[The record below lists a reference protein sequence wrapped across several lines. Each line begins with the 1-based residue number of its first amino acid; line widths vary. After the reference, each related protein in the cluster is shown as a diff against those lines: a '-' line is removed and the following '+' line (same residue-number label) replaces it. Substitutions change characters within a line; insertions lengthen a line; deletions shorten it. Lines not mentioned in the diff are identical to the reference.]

1 MIFPKELLSYKI
13 LLITLFAMTVSH
25 AQAQIGFK
33 GGKYKSFIT
42 EYNSSYNQDST
53 FVLDYI
59 KTNGVLTRD
68 ITVDSLFVN
77 SPKAGSTFTWYRL
90 DNQAKAITASPIGNK
105 ASLNITQQGGY
116 QVNIQQGAWDTTCI
130 AWVFFHDTL
139 SVTDV
144 KIKESNCSSFLLNSV
159 VTVGQFK
166 YADPL
171 TGDEKIFDEK
181 MLRKIQWSP
190 SGMRDPLAASTRV
203 VSLYKPSIKNTTYT
217 ITVSDIFKHQ
227 VSGSVYYESIIPE
240 ADFTFEHQ
248 VVDKVDNGTVTPRWD
263 AVNEADSISAIA
275 LVKFKN
281 ASTNA
286 QKYVWTLTDTL
297 LGRYTPEP
305 VKIDTADL
313 SYSPEYKYYIPRSYK
328 PMLIAINTKQGCRDT
343 VVYKTDDE
351 NTKKF
356 LVNIGNSTFFQTSG
370 EMPNVFTPNGDGE
383 NDYYRP
389 ELRSVKSFHMYVY
402 NRLGRKIYEYA
413 HNENEPLDLWP
424 GWDGKLSNGDMIKQ
438 GTYVI
443 VIQARGWDGVAYRT
457 KKYSSLVAV
466 F

>member
-1 MIFPKELLSYKI
+1 
-13 LLITLFAMTVSH
+13 
-25 AQAQIGFK
+25 
-33 GGKYKSFIT
+33 
-42 EYNSSYNQDST
+42 
-53 FVLDYI
+53 
-59 KTNGVLTRD
+59 
-68 ITVDSLFVN
+68 
-77 SPKAGSTFTWYRL
+77 
-90 DNQAKAITASPIGNK
+90 
-105 ASLNITQQGGY
+105 
-116 QVNIQQGAWDTTCI
+116 
-130 AWVFFHDTL
+130 
-139 SVTDV
+139 
-144 KIKESNCSSFLLNSV
+144 
-159 VTVGQFK
+159 
-166 YADPL
+166 
-171 TGDEKIFDEK
+171 
-181 MLRKIQWSP
+181 
-190 SGMRDPLAASTRV
+190 V

-286 QKYVWTLTDTL
+286 QKYIWTLTDTL
-297 LGRYTPEP
+297 LGKYTPEQI
-305 VKIDTADL
+305 KIDTADL